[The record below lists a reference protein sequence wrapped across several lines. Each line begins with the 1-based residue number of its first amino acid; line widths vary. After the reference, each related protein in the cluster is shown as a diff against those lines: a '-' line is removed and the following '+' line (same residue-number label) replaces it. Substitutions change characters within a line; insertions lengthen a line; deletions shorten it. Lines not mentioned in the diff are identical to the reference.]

1 MQDVEALA
9 KDALR
14 HRLVL
19 SYQALA
25 EQVDADVILDAV
37 LDEGGGAGAR
47 ARQEGDRGLTVAP
60 EATAQQR
67 TPDRPGPGPLPE
79 TLLRALDLTI
89 GRRIEGLLSGDHR
102 SSILGAGSELAQV
115 RPYVAG
121 DDVRRIEW
129 NVTARTGETHVRVD
143 LAERVLVTWLA
154 LDVSASMSFG
164 TAERRKADVAEGV
177 ALALGHLASRRGNR
191 LGLVSFG
198 DGNAQAIPPR
208 QGRAGMLGLLLSL
221 RREPVLEGGGATSL
235 GAALGLVSRLARQR
249 SLVAVVS
256 DFRGP
261 RDWRTPLLQ
270 LAGGHDVLAVEIR
283 DPREETLPNVG
294 ELRLVDPETGRQ
306 LRVDTASTRL
316 RERFA
321 AAAAAERAEVARE
334 LTSLGV
340 GARRPLDRGGL
351 AAAAREPP
359 EPQRED
365 ADELRLAA
373 DAARACWPSRWPSP
387 ATSCSSAGASEQA
400 AIFASPAL
408 VPNLVGRRPG
418 RLRHLPPALALL
430 ALAALATGLARPH
443 ATLSVDQEQAT
454 VVLAMD
460 TSRSMVAK
468 DVPPSRLA
476 VAKQVVGR
484 FLENLPEDYRVGH
497 GLVRAEREHGAAG
510 DREPRRGADRAAQ
523 PPHRRR
529 HRARRGDRAR
539 PSGRAARAGGEG
551 RRSRRPRSSSSRT
564 GRRRRACSSRC
575 RRRCARR
582 N

>member
-1 MQDVEALA
+1 M
-9 KDALR
+9 
-14 HRLVL
+14 
-19 SYQALA
+19 
-25 EQVDADVILDAV
+25 
-37 LDEGGGAGAR
+37 
-47 ARQEGDRGLTVAP
+47 
-60 EATAQQR
+60 
-67 TPDRPGPGPLPE
+67 
-79 TLLRALDLTI
+79 
-89 GRRIEGLLSGDHR
+89 
-102 SSILGAGSELAQV
+102 
-115 RPYVAG
+115 RPYVPG

-164 TAERRKADVAEGV
+164 TSERRKADVAEGV

-221 RREPVLEGGGATSL
+221 RREPVLDGGGATSL

-249 SLVAVVS
+249 SLVAIVS

-261 RDWRTPLLQ
+261 RDWRPPLLQ

-306 LRVDTASTRL
+306 LRVDTASARL

-340 GARRPLDRGGL
+340 GARRPLDRRGL

-359 EPQRED
+359 APEGRTPMSFAWPLMLLALLAVPLAVAGYVLLERRRE
-365 ADELRLAA
+365 R
-373 DAARACWPSRWPSP
+373 
-387 ATSCSSAGASEQA
+387 QA
-400 AIFASPAL
+400 AVFASPAL

-418 RLRHLPPALALL
+418 RLRHVPPALALL

-460 TSRSMVAK
+460 TSRSMVA
-468 DVPPSRLA
+468 DGRAAEPARGRASRWSDASSRTCPRTTASAWSRSRRARRRCCRRPSNRAAAQA
-476 VAKQVVGR
+476 V
-484 FLENLPEDYRVGH
+484 
-497 GLVRAEREHGAAG
+497 
-510 DREPRRGADRAAQ
+510 AAQ

-539 PSGRAARAGGEG
+539 RPGRAARARRRRG
-551 RRSRRPRSSSSRT
+551 RSRPRRSSSSPT
-564 GRRRRACSSRC
+564 GRRPRACSSRC
-575 RRRCARR
+575 RRRSARR
-582 N
+582 S